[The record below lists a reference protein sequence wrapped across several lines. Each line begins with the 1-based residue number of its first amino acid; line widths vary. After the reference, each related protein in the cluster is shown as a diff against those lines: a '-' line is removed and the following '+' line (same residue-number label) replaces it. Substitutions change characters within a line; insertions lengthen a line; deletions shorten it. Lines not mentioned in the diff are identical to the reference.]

1 MGLFPLEAESVI
13 SPNPET
19 SKSLKD
25 KRRELGMLARAYNP
39 RILEMGHEDQFK
51 VILSYSLHSKF
62 EVCLGYM
69 RPRERK
75 EGKESSSSCL

>member
-25 KRRELGMLARAYNP
+25 KRRELGMLARAYSP

-69 RPRERK
+69 RLRERK
-75 EGKESSSSCL
+75 KGGEGVKR